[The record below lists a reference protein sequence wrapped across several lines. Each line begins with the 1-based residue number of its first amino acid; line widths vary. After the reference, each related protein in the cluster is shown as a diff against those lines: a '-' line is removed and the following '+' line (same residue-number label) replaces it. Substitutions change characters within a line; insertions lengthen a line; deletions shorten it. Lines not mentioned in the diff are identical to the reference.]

1 MVAPFEQAVMSL
13 TVGEVSPLPVQTQFG
28 WHVIILNDMRAVQAP
43 AFEEVSGEIAAE
55 LQRVAIEERVKVM
68 VDGAA
73 IVRVD
78 QSTLNVDVVKSDIS
92 ELD

>member
-1 MVAPFEQAVMSL
+1 
-13 TVGEVSPLPVQTQFG
+13 
-28 WHVIILNDMRAVQAP
+28 VIILNDMRALQAP
-43 AFEEVSGEIAAE
+43 AFEEVRGEIAAE

-73 IVRVD
+73 VERVD
-78 QSTLNVDVVKSDIS
+78 PTTLDVNAVKTDIS

>member
-1 MVAPFEQAVMSL
+1 
-13 TVGEVSPLPVQTQFG
+13 
-28 WHVIILNDMRAVQAP
+28 MRAVQAP

-73 IVRVD
+73 VERVD
-78 QSTLNVDVVKSDIS
+78 QSTLNVDAVKQIS
-92 ELD
+92 QSWTNTWPLSQRCPHWLQRLFRLACD